1 MWTVR
6 DSKLSN
12 YKKSM
17 SLQDENGVNRPVC
30 SYVRVLRAGRL
41 LESPRQAAR
50 FVSLLA
56 HEKAPV
62 VGGGG
67 GKQEQWCTLMAFL
80 CRGKVRMN
88 CLGCLCICLMSW
100 LDFGGDLSKYP
111 RIHTLT
117 FSHKCLAG
125 WNEINPCDTI
135 LHEGQQCSVLI
146 VAIFHICFGTHSW
159 LYTFYMMKK
168 KHRYSGRTDACVR
181 IGTTFPEL
189 MGVKRTV

>member
-1 MWTVR
+1 MPLPQSV
-6 DSKLSN
+6 
-12 YKKSM
+12 

-80 CRGKVRMN
+80 CRGKVRM
-88 CLGCLCICLMSW
+88 
-100 LDFGGDLSKYP
+100 
-111 RIHTLT
+111 
-117 FSHKCLAG
+117 KCLAP
-125 WNEINPCDTI
+125 WQP
-135 LHEGQQCSVLI
+135 QQEKTET
-146 VAIFHICFGTHSW
+146 VADLLLFTPKCLSHVFT
-159 LYTFYMMKK
+159 L
-168 KHRYSGRTDACVR
+168 
-181 IGTTFPEL
+181 
-189 MGVKRTV
+189 

>member
-1 MWTVR
+1 
-6 DSKLSN
+6 
-12 YKKSM
+12 M

-67 GKQEQWCTLMAFL
+67 GKQEQWCSLTAFL

-88 CLGCLCICLMSW
+88 CL
-100 LDFGGDLSKYP
+100 
-111 RIHTLT
+111 
-117 FSHKCLAG
+117 A
-125 WNEINPCDTI
+125 
-135 LHEGQQCSVLI
+135 V
-146 VAIFHICFGTHSW
+146 
-159 LYTFYMMKK
+159 
-168 KHRYSGRTDACVR
+168 
-181 IGTTFPEL
+181 
-189 MGVKRTV
+189 